1 LACKSHS
8 YLDPDVFPGINI
20 QDIKFDLW
28 TQNLCYRCAL
38 VNGRQLFCSHS
49 GRVPSIITKFCFTAI
64 KSLDEFKLKY
74 QSVNSTSSFPEGLI
88 CTKSLKTIHI
98 KNLMKLKINK
108 IEEEELLDEPQIY
121 QLDFRKIFT
130 SILEQYSGDYISKE
144 SDLKLKYLENKEL
157 ENEERRIHGETRS
170 CNLKAVQA
178 FEEVSEVFKII
189 FEELVAKQ
197 HADNLK
203 ALFGIGDDQELYG
216 NIIPN
221 FITFFLK
228 TRFNN
233 LLREQDVFCIIQ
245 DVLIQ
250 KGSKMW
256 NTEFQNFLI
265 WLLNEN
271 EVLGREQRFSVVVR
285 DAMYSHAAGGKGQEI
300 GCENGLKENIT
311 PQKDQRAE
319 EESALKG
326 FEEQGN
332 ELKYTCIGS
341 YKNMVELVPFVNDLL
356 PNNSGNKNDSSSEE
370 EDDSENQRNPIK
382 EERNIQDFQMD
393 EHTETQVVRQI
404 KCLEILKNQFL
415 RAILEYHRKKIESK
429 KTKKERLRLALNAF
443 GLQIHASL
451 MEQLNNYES
460 GLQTT
465 DQRRCVLC
473 DKLDSHVICGRLIH
487 FKKAEWIHVN
497 CALWSEGTIETNFG
511 GLTNIYQ
518 IVKKA
523 KTMTCPECGLP
534 GPSVSG
540 HSDPNKKYHLICALK
555 NKCVFTF
562 NQAER
567 RVTSLETWIKT
578 NMSVYTKHFKH
589 SKILFFIF
597 TMSMEMITSF
607 ECPRRVYII
616 KKNLKGLISE
626 SVKTDCLI
634 DLSSSMQDF
643 IHKYKTESEESKGSK
658 VLMSR
663 VGNLLLLSVKD
674 IVRGTDFHKMMICLN
689 KMKHLFLQGL
699 RKEGGPVCDEYTLE
713 KKELF
718 CILLSKIVTAR
729 VVQTGPVGS
738 QSTVC
743 KVYEFN
749 CDITKANN
757 LFSITIRTLSAEA
770 FVEQMTLIYEKKLT
784 DFDFQGG
791 SVVSVAPG
799 EIFATLYN
807 DMGLNLQEMRAYLY
821 SFVCSSSEKFK
832 QNQLNMKNYL
842 HYQHLFYQSSSDQH
856 LFLDMAEKHSIYDRI
871 KLLWQINQELCNSKD
886 FLKDHTYRDEK
897 LKTNMRS
904 KNNPKSRSFN
914 KRMIWKMSNSDNYR
928 MSEKLIIDVI
938 NPTTSCNQEACPT
951 PTKNVKRKLQGGP
964 KSNEKGLSILKRGY
978 YNYKHQNT
986 IVAPSKIHKYGTVQ
1000 LT

>member
-1 LACKSHS
+1 
-8 YLDPDVFPGINI
+8 
-20 QDIKFDLW
+20 
-28 TQNLCYRCAL
+28 
-38 VNGRQLFCSHS
+38 
-49 GRVPSIITKFCFTAI
+49 
-64 KSLDEFKLKY
+64 LDEFKLKY

-88 CTKSLKTIHI
+88 CTKSLKTVHI
-98 KNLMKLKINK
+98 KNLMKLRINK
-108 IEEEELLDEPQIY
+108 IEEEELLEEPQIY

-130 SILEQYSGDYISKE
+130 SILDQYSGDYVSKDSE
-144 SDLKLKYLENKEL
+144 LKLKYLENKEL
-157 ENEERRIHGETRS
+157 ENEERRINGETRS

-189 FEELVAKQ
+189 FEELVAKH

-203 ALFGIGDDQELYG
+203 SLFGVGDDQELYG
-216 NIIPN
+216 NIVPN

-228 TRFNN
+228 TRFNH
-233 LLREQDVFCIIQ
+233 LLREQDVFNIIQ

-250 KGSKMW
+250 KGSKIW

-271 EVLGREQRFSVVVR
+271 EVLGREQKFSVVVR
-285 DAMYSHAAGGKGQEI
+285 AAMNGQAGAGKGQE
-300 GCENGLKENIT
+300 NGFGGGVKEEVT
-311 PQKDQRAE
+311 PQKDISFE
-319 EESALKG
+319 EESGLNG
-326 FEEQGN
+326 LEEQVD
-332 ELKYTCIGS
+332 ELKYTCLAS
-341 YKNMVELVPFVNDLL
+341 YKSMIDLVPYVNDLL

-370 EDDSENQRNPIK
+370 DDDSENQRNPIK
-382 EERNIQDFQMD
+382 EETNIKDFQMD
-393 EHTETQVVRQI
+393 EHTETQLVRQI
-404 KCLEILKNQFL
+404 RCLEILKNQFL
-415 RAILEYHRKKIESK
+415 KAIFEYHKKKIESK

-443 GLQIHASL
+443 ALQTHASL
-451 MEQLNNYES
+451 IEQLQNYES
-460 GLQTT
+460 VVQPN

-473 DKLDSHVICGRLIH
+473 DQFDNHVICGRLIH

-497 CALWSEGTIETNFG
+497 CALWSEGALETNFG

-523 KTMTCPECGLP
+523 KTMSCPECGLP
-534 GPSVSG
+534 GPSISG

-567 RVTSLETWIKT
+567 RVTSLETWIKN

-589 SKILFFIF
+589 SKILYFIF
-597 TMSMEMITSF
+597 TLSMEMISSF

-643 IHKYKTESEESKGSK
+643 LNKYKTESEESKGSK
-658 VLMSR
+658 LLLSR
-663 VGNLLLLSVKD
+663 IGNLLVLSVKD
-674 IVRGTDFHKMMICLN
+674 IVGGSDFHKMMIFLN

-699 RKEGGPVCDEYTLE
+699 RKEGSPLCDEYTLE

-729 VVQTGPVGS
+729 VVTTGPVGS
-738 QSTVC
+738 QTTVC
-743 KVYEFN
+743 KVYEFS
-749 CDITKANN
+749 CDITKPNN

-770 FVEQMTLIYEKKLT
+770 FLEEMKIIYEKKLT
-784 DFDFQGG
+784 DFEFQGG
-791 SVVSVAPG
+791 SLASVAPAD
-799 EIFATLYN
+799 IFTTLYN
-807 DMGLNLQEMRAYLY
+807 EMGLSLQEMRSYLY

-832 QNQLNMKNYL
+832 QNQMNMKNYL
-842 HYQHLFYQSSSDQH
+842 HYQHLFYQSTSDQH

-871 KLLWQINQELCNSKD
+871 KLLWQINHELCNSKD
-886 FLKDHTYRDEK
+886 FMKDNTYKDEK

-928 MSEKLIIDVI
+928 MSEKLILDVV

-978 YNYKHQNT
+978 YNYRHQNT
-986 IVAPSKIHKYGTVQ
+986 IVAPSKIHKYGT
-1000 LT
+1000 LL